1 LNSAALSNYIP
12 VALILVVA
20 VAMGI
25 GMVLSGRLVGPQKP
39 TRVKQETYE
48 CGIETIGPAR
58 IRFPIK
64 FGLVALLFL
73 AFDLEGIFLF
83 LWAIAY
89 HPSNGVVFADG
100 GLSFQM
106 FAFLEMSIFLAIL
119 LVGYVYVW
127 RKGALDW

>member
-1 LNSAALSNYIP
+1 MNSAALSSYIP
-12 VALILVVA
+12 VGLILVVA

-25 GMVLSGRLVGPQKP
+25 GMVLAGRLVGPQKP
-39 TRVKQETYE
+39 TKVKRETFE
-48 CGIETIGPAR
+48 CGIEPLGPAN

-89 HPSNGVVFADG
+89 HPSNGVVFTSV

-106 FAFLEMSIFLAIL
+106 FAFLEMLIFLAIL